1 MRAASEELG
10 EEAAR
15 IFVEQNYPGA
25 TPLRSKLLTDGKQ
38 GQFDQLY
45 QTEDGR
51 LLVIEAKGGSA
62 TWGSRMA
69 GKRRAQ
75 QGSRE
80 YMDSIFKNY
89 EDKLREYLDSPNF
102 GSDKHE
108 VFTNQVEQLEDMI
121 DAYKSSKLTESIDY
135 IGVQQRVRD
144 NGLVEV
150 IDITEFD
157 IIR

>member
-1 MRAASEELG
+1 
-10 EEAAR
+10 
-15 IFVEQNYPGA
+15 
-25 TPLRSKLLTDGKQ
+25 
-38 GQFDQLY
+38 
-45 QTEDGR
+45 
-51 LLVIEAKGGSA
+51 
-62 TWGSRMA
+62 SRMA
-69 GKRRAQ
+69 GTKRAQ
-75 QGSRE
+75 QGSRA

-102 GSDKHE
+102 GSDKYE

-135 IGVQQRVRD
+135 IGVQQRARD

-150 IDITEFD
+150 IDITKFD